1 MRYLLDTNVISE
13 LIARHP
19 SKHVINWL
27 DQLDPTGVY
36 LSVITIGE
44 LRKGIEKLADSSRK
58 NELQHWLTDEL
69 SIRFKDRILSLD
81 VNVMLEWGEL
91 VGRLERKG
99 RPLAAID
106 SLIAAIA
113 LAHSCTLVTRNEA
126 DFRDT
131 GLSVINPWKQ
141 ACSCDRTPPEAA
153 T

>member
-19 SKHVINWL
+19 SERVINWL
-27 DQLDPTGVY
+27 DQLDPASVY

-58 NELQHWLTDEL
+58 DQLQQWLTDEL
-69 SIRFKDRILSLD
+69 SIRFKERILALD
-81 VNVMLEWGEL
+81 VNVMLTWGEL
-91 VGRLERKG
+91 VGRLERHG

-113 LAHSCTLVTRNEA
+113 LTHSCTLVTRNEA
-126 DFRDT
+126 DFKDI
-131 GLSVINPWKQ
+131 GLSVINPWK
-141 ACSCDRTPPEAA
+141 
-153 T
+153 